1 VNPISASL
9 LLAAFLFTATPGCAT
24 DTLTVIHDFAG
35 GNGGSEPNWLIQ
47 ASDGNFYGTT
57 YLGVGTVFQVT
68 PAGQFKT
75 VFDLPPQN
83 PNRFFYGDYFTSV
96 VEGFDGFLYV
106 TARGSNNNPNPM
118 LFRISK
124 SGSDFQV
131 VLQEAPYS
139 LSVASDG
146 NFYGSDGSG
155 IFRLST
161 GGAYTLLTSQ
171 SGSGFTVSSLSK
183 QATDGNFYGNCYS
196 TWYHVC
202 RVSTSGQVT
211 PIFEYP
217 TGTNGRIPANG
228 FLTQGSDGFLYGVAL
243 GGPSDTTLQ
252 VIFQLS
258 TSGSYREFFQ
268 TSGCTPKTGCS
279 MVLPASDGN
288 LWIANPTGD
297 SVYSIST
304 AGVLLQTVSFSSQPN
319 ADAHPNLLIQ
329 DNASGILF
337 GTTGE
342 PNPSYNDVGSVF
354 SINAGLPP
362 R

>member
-1 VNPISASL
+1 MRKTSVSEWLFLVPLSLGQTHRWIRSSLKMRWCVNPISASL

-124 SGSDFQV
+124 SGKDYQV
-131 VLQEAPYS
+131 VLQEAPAA
-139 LSVASDG
+139 LSVGSDG

-183 QATDGNFYGNCYS
+183 QTTDGNFYGNCYLVPRVPGVHLRAGNPDLRVPHRHQWANS
-196 TWYHVC
+196 RERVFDTRLGWLPVRCCARRPERYHP
-202 RVSTSGQVT
+202 SGYFSAQH
-211 PIFEYP
+211 I
-217 TGTNGRIPANG
+217 G
-228 FLTQGSDGFLYGVAL
+228 
-243 GGPSDTTLQ
+243 
-252 VIFQLS
+252 QL
-258 TSGSYREFFQ
+258 
-268 TSGCTPKTGCS
+268 P
-279 MVLPASDGN
+279 
-288 LWIANPTGD
+288 
-297 SVYSIST
+297 
-304 AGVLLQTVSFSSQPN
+304 
-319 ADAHPNLLIQ
+319 
-329 DNASGILF
+329 
-337 GTTGE
+337 
-342 PNPSYNDVGSVF
+342 
-354 SINAGLPP
+354 
-362 R
+362 